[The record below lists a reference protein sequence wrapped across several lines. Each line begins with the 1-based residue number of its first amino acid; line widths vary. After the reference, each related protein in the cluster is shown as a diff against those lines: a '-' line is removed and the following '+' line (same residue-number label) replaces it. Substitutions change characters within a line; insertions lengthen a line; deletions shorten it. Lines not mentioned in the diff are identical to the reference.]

1 VSPGALQPKQSSTPN
16 TLYERKIPV
25 VSAVSRHDIDKT
37 TAWSTW
43 NHGKDRRKTG
53 VDIISEQDAAVQF
66 AELKPDVHHLHPF
79 HH

>member
-1 VSPGALQPKQSSTPN
+1 V
-16 TLYERKIPV
+16 
-25 VSAVSRHDIDKT
+25 
-37 TAWSTW
+37 
-43 NHGKDRRKTG
+43 KTG